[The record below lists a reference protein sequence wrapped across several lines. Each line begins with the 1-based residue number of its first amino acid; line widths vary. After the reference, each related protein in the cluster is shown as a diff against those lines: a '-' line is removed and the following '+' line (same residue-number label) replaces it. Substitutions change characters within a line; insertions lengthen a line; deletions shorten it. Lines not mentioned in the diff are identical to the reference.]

1 MYIYIY
7 VYRQDICISL
17 CVEILSSQ
25 QTLLSIHHTIQIFPD
40 HQQCTDPLNVGER
53 ERERLKERQ
62 INCNNRAISG
72 VEMERKGQTESI
84 DSRGNRERVGERAER
99 EM

>member
-7 VYRQDICISL
+7 ICIQTRHMYLSL
-17 CVEILSSQ
+17 CRNIIFTTNVIIN
-25 QTLLSIHHTIQIFPD
+25 TPYNIVHTIFPD
-40 HQQCTDPLNVGER
+40 YQQCTDPLNVGER

-72 VEMERKGQTESI
+72 VEMERSRCSTES
-84 DSRGNRERVGERAER
+84 
-99 EM
+99 